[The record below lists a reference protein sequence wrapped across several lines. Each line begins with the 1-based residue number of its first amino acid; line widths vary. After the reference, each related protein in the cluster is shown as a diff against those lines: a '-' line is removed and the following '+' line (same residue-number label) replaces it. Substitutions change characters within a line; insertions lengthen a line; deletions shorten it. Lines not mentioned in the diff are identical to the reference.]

1 MKQDKIIRNT
11 GRKYSEMLMEL
22 VQKFEEQLPEELTF
36 EDTLEVG
43 IDAWNL
49 ANNKE
54 FLLNSNL
61 FKKELRNHDYRDV
74 IGKMVDFKI
83 EKFHKYNNVIVDFS
97 TANNILKVKTQTQ
110 ENHFNSLMSQ
120 MINVN
125 LKKD

>member
-1 MKQDKIIRNT
+1 MKQEKIVKNT

-22 VQKFEEQLPEELTF
+22 VHKFDKLLPDELTF

-54 FLLNSNL
+54 FLMNNNL
-61 FKKELRNHDYRDV
+61 FEKELRNHDYHDV

-83 EKFHKYNNVIVDFS
+83 EKFPEHNNVIVDFS
-97 TANNILKVKTQTQ
+97 TANNILQVKTQTQ
-110 ENHFNSLMSQ
+110 ENHFNSLISQ